1 MHFSYSSVPDLTN
14 VTDEEKKTNARY
26 CLAQG
31 NLIKRTDAVNAI
43 LKADHAWCVNPGC
56 VALCVVTQ
64 SCDLQWRYLD
74 PKQPKPGTAEPHA
87 FYVTAA
93 VVKRFEDTVP
103 AEEVANRF
111 EQRRSVR
118 RIQSFINQN
127 DTSRGLFFLYPDDD
141 VGIQDY
147 WTVDLRAL
155 LSIPVSREAKG
166 DHYLDLVN
174 SRFATLNAEFATRL
188 GWMAGNLFSRASV
201 EDWEYYSKHTAKEG
215 ALQGDAKQPMS
226 YDVLIETLFERVIR
240 YRGVRDQLK

>member
-1 MHFSYSSVPDLTN
+1 MHFTYSFVPDVKN
-14 VTDEEKKTNARY
+14 VTDEDKKTNARY

-31 NLIKRTDAVNAI
+31 NLIERTEAVDAI

-74 PKQPKPGTAEPHA
+74 PNQRKLETAEPHA

-103 AEEVANRF
+103 AEEVADRF
-111 EQRRSVR
+111 QQSRTVR
-118 RIQSFINQN
+118 RIQNFINQN
-127 DTSRGLFFLYPDDD
+127 DTSRGLFFLYRDKD
-141 VGIQDY
+141 VEIHDY

-155 LSIPVSREAKG
+155 LTIPVSRKSKG

-174 SRFATLNAEFATRL
+174 SRFATLNPVFATRL
-188 GWMAGNLFSRASV
+188 GWMTGNLFSRASV
-201 EDWEYYSKHTAKEG
+201 EDWEFYEEEASQDG
-215 ALQGDAKQPMS
+215 ANQLMS
-226 YDVLIETLFERVIR
+226 YDVLTEELFKKVIGYRRIEDKRK
-240 YRGVRDQLK
+240 LK